1 MIYITGDTHNPLD
14 ISKMNTTLFPQQA
27 EMTKEDYVIILGDFG
42 LYWHEDKTFRHWHKW
57 LQEKPWTTL
66 WLDGNHENHDW
77 LNSMEVSEWHGGKV
91 HKDGS
96 IIHLMRGQVFEIE
109 GQSFWVLGGADSTD
123 KEYRREGI
131 SWWPQEV
138 PSWAEFNEAVDNL
151 EKVGNKVDYI
161 LTHTCPIDLIR
172 PMFHLNPIGYST
184 VEKAL
189 QLIYNHNPEFKRW
202 FFGHWHQSRDFSK
215 FTCLYNR
222 VIRLDE
228 YKVKD

>member
-1 MIYITGDTHNPLD
+1 MIYITGDTHIPLD
-14 ISKMNTTLFPQQA
+14 ISKLNTTYFPQQA
-27 EMTKEDYVIILGDFG
+27 EMTKEAFVIILGDFG

-77 LNSMEVSEWHGGKV
+77 INSMEVSQWHGGKV

-96 IIHLMRGQVFEIE
+96 IIHLMRGQVYEIE
-109 GQSFWVLGGADSTD
+109 DQSFFVLGGADSTD
-123 KEYRREGI
+123 REHRREGL